1 MADRK
6 STRWARVLACLCV
19 LTFAC
24 VANVVAQSDAI
35 HEVEIYLR
43 ARGASV
49 VGVHVRLIRQSGM
62 MPVAN
67 TFSNEDGRIKF
78 TGLMPGEYL
87 IETVESDKFEA
98 TATRVTV
105 RPIEFVEPKPTSVS
119 VYIDLPT
126 RRQPDMAAPGVVL
139 ADVDLK
145 VPDAAL
151 KRYRKGVEALRAGNR
166 DDATEEFKAAVKA
179 YPQYYAARLELG
191 RQLRAQLLFDEAAEA
206 LRPLGEIAPKRAEP
220 RIEYAIVLLAL
231 KRPAEATVQLRKAL
245 ELEEANWVTHLH
257 LGWALLEAEPEE
269 AERHFKRA
277 LELDER
283 KAAQA
288 HLSLARLAYKKGLRP
303 DSIRHL
309 EAYLTLVP
317 DAPDVAAVRRLLNQL
332 QKSDK

>member
-1 MADRK
+1 MTGPKFPRRAL
-6 STRWARVLACLCV
+6 VCLCV
-19 LTFAC
+19 FAFAC
-24 VANVVAQSDAI
+24 MPNVLAQSDSI
-35 HEVEIYLR
+35 HEVEVYLR

-49 VGVHVRLIRQSGM
+49 NGVNVRLIRQSGM

-67 TFSNEDGRIKF
+67 TFSNQDGRIKF
-78 TGLMPGEYL
+78 TGLLPGEYL
-87 IETVESDKFEA
+87 VETVESDKFEA

-105 RPIEFVEPKPTSVS
+105 RPIEFTEPKPTSVS
-119 VYIDLPT
+119 VYIDLPA
-126 RRQPDMAAPGVVL
+126 RKGPEQAAPGVVL

-151 KRYRKGVEALRAGNR
+151 KRYRKGMEALRAGNR
-166 DDATEEFKAAVKA
+166 DDATEEFKAAVNA

-191 RQLRAQLLFDEAAEA
+191 RQLRAQLLFDEAEAA

-220 RIEYAIVLLAL
+220 RIEHAIVLLAL
-231 KRPAEATVQLRKAL
+231 KRPKEAAGQLRKAL

-257 LGWALLEAEPEE
+257 LGWALLETEPAE
-269 AERHFKRA
+269 AERYFRRA

-288 HLSLARLAYKKGLRP
+288 HLSLARLAYAKGQRQ

-309 EAYLTLVP
+309 EAYLTLAP
-317 DAPDVAAVRRLLNQL
+317 DAPDAPAVRQLVSQL